1 MLQPRDPR
9 NDALIVNVNVPI
21 AFGATTAST
30 VVARRFALIH
40 PTAISLKATES
51 LTTPRLTCLP
61 ATPRCQVVVPVLRKR
76 IE

>member
-1 MLQPRDPR
+1 M
-9 NDALIVNVNVPI
+9 VKVNVPM
-21 AFGATTAST
+21 ALGATTASD

-40 PTAISLKATES
+40 PTAISLNATES

-61 ATPRCQVVVPVLRKR
+61 AMPRCQVVVPVLRNR